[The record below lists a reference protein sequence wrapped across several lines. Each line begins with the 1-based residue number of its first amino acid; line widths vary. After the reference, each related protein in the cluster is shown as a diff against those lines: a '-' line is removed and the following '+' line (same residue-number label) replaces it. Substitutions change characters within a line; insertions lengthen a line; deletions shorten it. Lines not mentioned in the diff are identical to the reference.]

1 MLAKIHTPITIQ
13 PLCLMTSQQLN
24 NPSHHLEV
32 RVATLEAE
40 LSKLKQLLA
49 SLLPGETQ
57 WWVNIAGSF
66 EDDPTFEEA
75 VQLGQDWRQSV
86 D

>member
-1 MLAKIHTPITIQ
+1 
-13 PLCLMTSQQLN
+13 MTSQQLDN
-24 NPSHHLEV
+24 RSQDLEL

-40 LSKLKQLLA
+40 LSKLKHLLA
-49 SLLPGETQ
+49 DLLQSETP
-57 WWVNIAGSF
+57 WWMSVAGSF

-75 VQLGQDWRQSV
+75 IQLGQDWRQSV

>member
-1 MLAKIHTPITIQ
+1 
-13 PLCLMTSQQLN
+13 MTFQKLDNRAQ
-24 NPSHHLEV
+24 HLED

-49 SLLPGETQ
+49 SLLQKEAP
-57 WWVNIAGSF
+57 WWTTIAGSF

-75 VQLGQDWRQSV
+75 IQLGQDWRQSV

>member
-1 MLAKIHTPITIQ
+1 
-13 PLCLMTSQQLN
+13 MTSQQLDN
-24 NPSHHLEV
+24 RSQQLEG

-40 LSKLKQLLA
+40 LSKLKQLLV
-49 SLLPGETQ
+49 SLLQRETP
-57 WWVNIAGSF
+57 WWSSIAGSF

-75 VQLGQDWRQSV
+75 VQLGKEWRQSV